1 MIFLRNVSMDTLYI
15 MNREQLEKFAANY
28 GEYVYERVKNVPGV
42 YLTNEFKIIFDDNVI
57 SDEQIMDTDEYKKS
71 KTKSDKEIK
80 ELIEKLN
87 TRWSKQIFVR
97 NILYNIKDIESISLN
112 NNKDI
117 IIRFKEHQKE
127 ILIEIL
133 NNKPQ
138 LKPFLKTMKLSEI
151 VEFDKRFAA
160 ASVIFPINKH
170 RRQLKSHGLLRKIG
184 TRYFVS
190 RNKIQNAIRLLKKI
204 NNKNEVIYKEDVR
217 ICDKLSL

>member
-133 NNKPQ
+133 N
-138 LKPFLKTMKLSEI
+138 KLSEI

>member
-42 YLTNEFKIIFDDNVI
+42 YLTNEFKIIFDDNVT

-71 KTKSDKEIK
+71 KIKSDREIK

-97 NILYNIKDIESISLN
+97 NILYN
-112 NNKDI
+112 NKDI

-133 NNKPQ
+133 NNKSQ

-160 ASVIFPINKH
+160 ASAIFPINKH